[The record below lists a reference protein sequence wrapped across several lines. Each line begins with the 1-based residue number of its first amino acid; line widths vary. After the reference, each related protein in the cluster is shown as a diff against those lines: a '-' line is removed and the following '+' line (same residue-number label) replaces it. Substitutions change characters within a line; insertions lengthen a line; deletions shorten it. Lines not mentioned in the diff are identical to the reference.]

1 MKSMDEN
8 NNKEMSMEEA
18 MEDFSLNKIK
28 DGDVLEGSIIKVNKD
43 EVIVNINHFADGVVL
58 RDELTDRHHE
68 DLTETYNV
76 GDKIKV
82 IVLKADDGEGNVLL
96 SKLQADA
103 IVARD
108 EVEKAFE
115 NQEPLTVH
123 LKDVVKGGLRAS
135 YHGLS
140 GFMPASLLSDRYI
153 EDLSAF
159 ADKDVEA
166 FVEEYDEANRKLIF
180 SRRAYLKKMG
190 EANKIKLLE
199 TLKEGQTV
207 EGEVSNIT
215 TYGAFIDLGGL
226 IGLAHISDL
235 SYGRINHP
243 SEVVTQGDKVTVQ
256 ILKIDRKKE
265 KISLSL
271 KNNEEDPWSKIHELK
286 IGNTYDAR
294 IKKIID
300 VGAIVELK
308 EGYDG
313 LVHISEISDQH
324 VTDIHEILTEGDEV
338 QVKLLSIDED
348 KKRVSF
354 SIKDAGGA
362 GGDFY
367 DEEHDEVT
375 LGDVFKDLMDK
386 FKGED

>member
-1 MKSMDEN
+1 MDEN
-8 NNKEMSMEEA
+8 NNNEMSMEEA
-18 MEDFSLNKIK
+18 MEDFSLNKVK
-28 DGDVLEGSIIKVNKD
+28 DGDVLEGTIIKVNKD
-43 EVIVNINHFADGVVL
+43 EVIVNINYFADGVVS
-58 RDELTDRHHE
+58 REELTDSHHE
-68 DLTETYNV
+68 DLTETHHV
-76 GDKIKV
+76 GDKIQV
-82 IVLKADDGEGNVLL
+82 IVLKADDGEGNVSL
-96 SKLQADA
+96 SKLKADA

-108 EVEKAFE
+108 EVEKALE
-115 NQEPLTVH
+115 SGEPLTVY
-123 LKDVVKGGLRAS
+123 LKDVVKGGIRVS

-153 EDLSAF
+153 EDLSVF
-159 ADKDVEA
+159 AGKQVEA
-166 FVEEYDEANRKLIF
+166 LVEEFDEANRKLIF

-190 EANKIKLLE
+190 EENKVKLLE
-199 TLKEGQTV
+199 TLKEGETV
-207 EGEVSNIT
+207 EGEVANLTS
-215 TYGAFIDLGGL
+215 YGAFIDLGGL

-235 SYGRINHP
+235 SYGRIDHP
-243 SEVVTQGDKVTVQ
+243 SEVVSVGDKVTVH

-271 KNNEEDPWSKIHELK
+271 KKKKDDPWSRIHDLK

-308 EGYDG
+308 EGFDG

-324 VTDIHEILTEGDEV
+324 VTDIHDVLTEGDEV

-348 KKRVSF
+348 KHRVSF

-367 DEEHDEVT
+367 DEEHEDVT
-375 LGDVFKDLMDK
+375 LGDVFKDLMAK
-386 FKGED
+386 FNGED

>member
-1 MKSMDEN
+1 MDEN

-18 MEDFSLNKIK
+18 MEGFSVNKVK
-28 DGDVLEGSIIKVNKD
+28 DGDILEGTIIKVNKD
-43 EVIVNINHFADGVVL
+43 EVIVNINHFADGVVT
-58 RDELTDRHHE
+58 RDELTDSHHE
-68 DLTETYNV
+68 DLTETYHV
-76 GDKIKV
+76 SDKIKV
-82 IVLKADDGEGNVLL
+82 IVLKADDGEGNVSL
-96 SKLQADA
+96 SKLKADA

-108 EVEKAFE
+108 EVEKALE
-115 NQEPLTVH
+115 SGEPLTVS
-123 LKDVVKGGLRAS
+123 LKDVVKGGIRVS

-140 GFMPASLLSDRYI
+140 GFMPASLISDRYI
-153 EDLSAF
+153 EDLTVF
-159 ADKDVEA
+159 AGKNVEA
-166 FVEEYDEANRKLIF
+166 MVEEYDEANRKLIF

-190 EANKIKLLE
+190 EENKVKLLQ
-199 TLKEGQTV
+199 TLKEGDTV
-207 EGEVSNIT
+207 EGEVANLT

-235 SYGRINHP
+235 SYGRIDHP
-243 SEVVTQGDKVTVQ
+243 SEVVSVGDKVNVH

-271 KNNEEDPWSKIHELK
+271 KKKKDDPWSRIHDLK

-308 EGYDG
+308 EGFDG

-324 VTDIHEILTEGDEV
+324 VTDIHDLLQEGDEV

-348 KKRVSF
+348 KHRVSF
-354 SIKDAGGA
+354 SIKDASGA

-367 DEEHDEVT
+367 DESHEEIT
-375 LGDVFKDLMDK
+375 LGDVFKDLMAK